1 VSALPFEQARGCVVE
16 QVLAGRGEV
25 PSEEVPLEAA
35 CGRVLAEPA
44 YADRDYPPVARS
56 LRDGFAL
63 RSIDTPGKLRVVGEV
78 RAGEVFQGVVRP
90 GEAVEIMTGAPV
102 PAGADAVIMIERV
115 RREGQ
120 IVAVEEPV
128 PPGQWINARAS
139 EAARGELLLEAGRRI
154 GYAEVAMLA
163 TLGRAR
169 VLVYRRPRVA
179 VLPTGDEIVELD
191 QQPLDHQIR
200 NSNAYSLGAQIRRA
214 GGLAELLPVAPD
226 EIEPMRAL
234 ISRAREADL
243 LLISGGVS
251 AGKYDLV
258 ERVLAALG
266 AQFYFRGVLMQP
278 GYPLVFGRL
287 DKLLFFGLP
296 GNPVCTMLSF
306 ELFARA
312 AMELLEGRKEVG
324 LPLLWTRLAAPFR
337 HKPGLTRFAPARL
350 SLDGTS
356 VVPVRWRGSS
366 DIVALTRS
374 NAFIM
379 AEADRESWEPGD
391 WIRVLQR

>member
-63 RSIDTPGKLRVVGEV
+63 RSVDTPGKLRVVGEV

-163 TLGRAR
+163 TLGHAR
-169 VLVYRRPRVA
+169 VRVYRPPRVA

-337 HKPGLTRFAPARL
+337 HKPGLTRFVR
-350 SLDGTS
+350 SLVFISS
-356 VVPVRWRGSS
+356 VPRPGMPVSGCT
-366 DIVALTRS
+366 D
-374 NAFIM
+374 N
-379 AEADRESWEPGD
+379 
-391 WIRVLQR
+391 